1 MKKLI
6 LFFLLFIST
15 TIILP
20 QNTDKETTA
29 LGMPISGD
37 NALYQAFEKTLEV
50 LRVKIVSG
58 TIIATSDTVRLDNI
72 ITGIDS
78 LIRLLQPNNKQWAN
92 NSLTVTTEIDSIN
105 APTGT
110 TMFWSV
116 DIIGVEDTIEFCF
129 DSKNFANPWRLFPN
143 QSKYIERIS
152 VTAFPKIYI
161 RRKGSVGTPIYDI
174 DMIGY

>member
-6 LFFLLFIST
+6 LIMLLLASMQIYS
-15 TIILP
+15 

-37 NALYQAFEKTLEV
+37 NVLYQAFEKTLEV

-58 TIIATSDTVRLDNI
+58 TISDTARLDNI

-78 LIRLLQPNNKQWAN
+78 LARSLQPNNKEWAG

-110 TMFWSV
+110 ASFWSI
-116 DIIGVEDTIEFCF
+116 DIIGVEDTLEFCF
-129 DSKNFANPWRLFPN
+129 DSKNFAHPRRLFPN
-143 QSKYIERIS
+143 QSKYIEKIS
-152 VTAFPKIYI
+152 VTHFPKIYI
-161 RRKGSVGTPIYDI
+161 KRKGSTGTCIYDI